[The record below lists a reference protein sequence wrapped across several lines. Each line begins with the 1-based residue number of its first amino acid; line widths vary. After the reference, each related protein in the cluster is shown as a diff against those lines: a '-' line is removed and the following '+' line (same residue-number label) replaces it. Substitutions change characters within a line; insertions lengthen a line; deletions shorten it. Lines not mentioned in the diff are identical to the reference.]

1 MQCSELLLILLVKYI
16 FHSGVGSG
24 VIVSA
29 VTVPIVLLLLI
40 LLLIVV
46 IVGSVYL
53 VRRRH
58 RKRFFRRIAMSE
70 VDHDED

>member
-1 MQCSELLLILLVKYI
+1 MVCHELPVT
-16 FHSGVGSG
+16 FHSGVSTG

-46 IVGSVYL
+46 IAGSAYL

-58 RKRFFRRIAMSE
+58 RKNFFRHIAMSE
-70 VDHDED
+70 VDNEED